1 MDASQGLILHAPR
14 AVNAEC
20 FTYVAVKHKHTPF
33 GTHRHLDRVLSTCQ
47 HGVQRSAAYSGTAAQ
62 RSRAGARGCVHNPPV
77 MDSIDTQDTGPAFEL
92 KAPGRAFPLGVHTGQ
107 NGARMLPFTVA
118 CAAGVRSRCCLL
130 HQ

>member
-1 MDASQGLILHAPR
+1 MLYLRSGETQTYTFRHTSASRPGAF
-14 AVNAEC
+14 NASMA
-20 FTYVAVKHKHTPF
+20 T
-33 GTHRHLDRVLSTCQ
+33 
-47 HGVQRSAAYSGTAAQ
+47 VQRSAASYSGTAAQ

-77 MDSIDTQDTGPAFEL
+77 MDSIDTQDTGPAFEH

-107 NGARMLPFTVA
+107 NGARMPFTVA